1 MIKFFRSFR
10 KQSIERGKLRQYL
23 LYALGETIIVVI
35 GILIALSINNWN
47 NNRIQRQ
54 TEQGVYEKLLRQIE
68 EDREQL
74 SATLRYNQAQHEL
87 LERAKTIVSRGD
99 RQQLDTLVRLLPQL
113 YNFSDFHRSG
123 NIYQNLVN
131 SGDYKLLRNAAVT
144 DNIQRLE
151 ELYIY
156 INRLEANHF
165 KVIYE
170 YGNTGLVENVNFSTG
185 AVKDPDALYSFRFEN
200 LLFAFLNIT
209 EEKAVAYRRALEVME
224 GVVGELE
231 GWES

>member
-1 MIKFFRSFR
+1 MIKFFRALR
-10 KQSIERGKLRQYL
+10 KQSIERAKLRHYL
-23 LYALGETIIVVI
+23 LYALGEIIIVVI
-35 GILIALSINNWN
+35 GILLALSINNWN
-47 NNRIQRQ
+47 NNRILRQ

-68 EDREQL
+68 EDRGQL
-74 SATLRYNQAQHEL
+74 SATLRYNQAQHGL
-87 LERAKTIVSRGD
+87 LERAKAIVSRGD
-99 RQQLDTLVRLLPQL
+99 RQRLDTLVRLLPKL
-113 YNFSDFHRSG
+113 YDFSDFHRSG

-131 SGDYKLLRNAAVT
+131 SGDYKLLRNTAIT
-144 DNIQRLE
+144 ENIQRLE

-200 LLFAFLNIT
+200 LLFALLNIT
-209 EEKAVAYRRALEVME
+209 EEKAAAYRRALRVVEE
-224 GVVGELE
+224 VVGELE
-231 GWES
+231 G